1 VQEAAA
7 LNLTR
12 HISEV
17 VQSIVQSKLSVKDQ
31 DTVVEICVLLHQR
44 HEEFARRLS
53 EELERHYHELAAEP
67 TKKRNILRLL
77 SELYLKGLIKE

>member
-1 VQEAAA
+1 MQEAAA

-31 DTVVEICVLLHQR
+31 DTVVEICVLLH
-44 HEEFARRLS
+44 
-53 EELERHYHELAAEP
+53 
-67 TKKRNILRLL
+67 
-77 SELYLKGLIKE
+77 